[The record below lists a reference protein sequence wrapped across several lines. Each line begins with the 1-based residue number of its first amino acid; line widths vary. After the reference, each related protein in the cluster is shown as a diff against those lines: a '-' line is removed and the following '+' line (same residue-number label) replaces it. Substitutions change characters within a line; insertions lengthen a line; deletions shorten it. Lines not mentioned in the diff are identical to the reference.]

1 MAGSADRSP
10 DSAPAGSA
18 PQPGSQLTALAGL
31 SGGDLLS
38 SADLSAEQTR
48 GLLELAA
55 ALKAGRRSIRLE
67 GRILGLIFS
76 KASTRTRV
84 SFSVAMARLGGQT
97 IDLLPTV
104 TQVGRGEPVADTARV
119 LSRYC
124 DALAIRTFAQE
135 DLEAYAHWASIP
147 VINALT
153 DREHPCQALADFLT
167 MAESFACGTDGRLEL
182 ERLRGLTLAYVG
194 DGNNVAH
201 SLMLCGALLGVNVR
215 VGTPEGFA
223 PDPAVLEQARQLAGG
238 EAAITVVHDPVEAVR
253 GAQALYTDV
262 WASMGQEEEQAERE
276 RAFAGWCLEES
287 LLSEAEPRAI
297 VLHCLP
303 AHRGEEI
310 SAGVIE
316 GSASRVFDQAENRL
330 HAQQALLATL
340 LGGL

>member
-1 MAGSADRSP
+1 
-10 DSAPAGSA
+10 
-18 PQPGSQLTALAGL
+18 
-31 SGGDLLS
+31 
-38 SADLSAEQTR
+38 
-48 GLLELAA
+48 
-55 ALKAGRRSIRLE
+55 
-67 GRILGLIFS
+67 
-76 KASTRTRV
+76 
-84 SFSVAMARLGGQT
+84 MARLGGQT

-124 DALAIRTFAQE
+124 DALAIRTFAQD
-135 DLEAYAHWASIP
+135 DLEAYAHWATIP

-153 DREHPCQALADFLT
+153 DLEHPCQALADFLT
-167 MAESFACGTDGRLEL
+167 LQEAFGSNLA
-182 ERLRGLTLAYVG
+182 GLTLAYVG

-215 VGTPEGFA
+215 IGCPEGFA
-223 PDPAVLEQARQLAGG
+223 PDSLVLERAGALAVKG
-238 EAAITVVHDPVEAVR
+238 AQITVVHDPLEAVR

-276 RAFAGWCLEES
+276 RAFRGWCLDEA
-287 LLSEAEPRAI
+287 LLSEADPRAI

-316 GSASRVFDQAENRL
+316 GGASRVFDQAENRL
-330 HAQQALLATL
+330 HAQQALLACL